1 MFKSWKASNR
11 CIEVALFANE
21 HKDKAMTMKYIR
33 GYLYNFQIDVKL
45 DKEKEM
51 LVTFLCTRKHD
62 AVSAELIND
71 VWMFKRPEF
80 DFTTDDFVRSVCY
93 FWFFHFSLVEN
104 SRQGLSFE
112 DDKLW
117 ELGRP
122 LICQLGNFI
131 VANMTIFHMSY

>member
-1 MFKSWKASNR
+1 MKKSEKSAVILGLIVNCPKSLTTMFKSWKASNR

-62 AVSAELIND
+62 AVSAEMIND

-104 SRQGLSFE
+104 SRLGSF
-112 DDKLW
+112 L
-117 ELGRP
+117 RR
-122 LICQLGNFI
+122 
-131 VANMTIFHMSY
+131 